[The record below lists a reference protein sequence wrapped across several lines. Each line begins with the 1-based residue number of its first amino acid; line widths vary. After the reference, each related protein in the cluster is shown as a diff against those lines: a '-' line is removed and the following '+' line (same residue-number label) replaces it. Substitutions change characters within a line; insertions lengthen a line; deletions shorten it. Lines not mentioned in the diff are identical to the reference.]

1 MNLIVDTNII
11 ISAKTEIM
19 NNKQII
25 INNINRELR
34 KIPVIYLA
42 NLYEIIHIFR
52 EKITNVK
59 PKIESSEEEFLKL
72 FGSWK
77 SKYTGD
83 ELVKEIYK
91 SRKDK
96 PRVIEL

>member
-1 MNLIVDTNII
+1 VLTFLYLKNYT
-11 ISAKTEIM
+11 KTYIM

-42 NLYEIIHIFR
+42 NLYEIIHIFG
-52 EKITNVK
+52 EKITHVK
-59 PKIESSEEEFLKL
+59 PKIKSSEKEFLKL

-77 SKYTGD
+77 SEYTGD

-96 PRVIEL
+96 PRDVEL